1 MKATR
6 AYLSLACLAYPVLGM
21 IFEVPVDHFPIP
33 NDFSIAP
40 ADRFSYSCVNAMAST
55 CADKS
60 GTKHDDCTEACRVCD
75 KGLTK
80 RHAGLRL
87 SYGICSPSAGLC
99 RCRWEQESDQD
110 TLEFMELFHGEKD
123 GKKYKYQPVVWSVK
137 PDVERY
143 DLRPRDVIKE
153 DCRHGL
159 ATSCQMSS
167 EAMGN
172 ADCSE
177 VMPRKCDCT
186 WKDRKEHALQYL
198 TVEDKKNKYGDQ
210 LGRDEPVW
218 RWVDV
223 AENPEPEQGSLTPR
237 WRLTKEHDRVD
248 TDCISAMFST
258 CQKQTILFGG
268 AEDAGC
274 LAAVSANLL
283 VFTTIS
289 DVFYSAKVARHQ
301 FPVNTP

>member
-1 MKATR
+1 MTT
-6 AYLSLACLAYPVLGM
+6 
-21 IFEVPVDHFPIP
+21 
-33 NDFSIAP
+33 AP
-40 ADRFSYSCVNAMAST
+40 
-55 CADKS
+55 KP
-60 GTKHDDCTEACRVCD
+60 
-75 KGLTK
+75 
-80 RHAGLRL
+80 L

-123 GKKYKYQPVVWSVK
+123 GKKYEYQPVVWSVK

-177 VMPRKCDCT
+177 VLLSGKCLPTKKCDCT

-198 TVEDKKNKYGDQ
+198 TVEDKKNKYG
-210 LGRDEPVW
+210 DEPVW

-274 LAAVSANLL
+274 LAACQSCASSIPSKHSLELVGGECPSTWL
-283 VFTTIS
+283 VFATRCKCT
-289 DVFYSAKVARHQ
+289 FKVLGTL
-301 FPVNTP
+301 NTYTHLTVGNGTHYVGRPDWEEDESSS